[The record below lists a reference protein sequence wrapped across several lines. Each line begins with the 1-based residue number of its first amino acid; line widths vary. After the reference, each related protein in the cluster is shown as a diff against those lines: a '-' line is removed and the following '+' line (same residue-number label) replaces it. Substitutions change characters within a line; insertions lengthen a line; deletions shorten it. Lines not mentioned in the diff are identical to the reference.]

1 MRGHKRELVHLYFDG
16 VVHKLPHELW
26 WLCLEISGLVRVCG
40 KMHCLWWNI
49 HIPRFVFSK
58 DLDKW
63 SRRRNQ
69 PG

>member
-1 MRGHKRELVHLYFDG
+1 MRGHKRELVLLYFDG

-26 WLCLEISGLVRVCG
+26 WICLETSGLVRVVG
-40 KMHCLWWNI
+40 KDKCLWWNI

-58 DLDKW
+58 KLSKW

>member
-1 MRGHKRELVHLYFDG
+1 MRGHKRELVLLYFDG
-16 VVHKLPHELW
+16 VLHKLPHELW

-40 KMHCLWWNI
+40 KHNCLWWNI

-58 DLDKW
+58 HLDKW